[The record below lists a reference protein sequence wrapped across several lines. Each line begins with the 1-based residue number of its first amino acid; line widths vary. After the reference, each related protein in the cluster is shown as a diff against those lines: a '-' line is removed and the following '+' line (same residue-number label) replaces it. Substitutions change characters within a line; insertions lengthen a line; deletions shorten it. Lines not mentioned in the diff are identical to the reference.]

1 VWSHCRCR
9 GSRTDQIN
17 LLYNRSIKDGW
28 NLQKNT
34 RNCFQCISMYVF
46 CILLY
51 IFLDSVRT
59 NRSVHEPMIFFKKRM
74 STDPCR
80 RPLYLPNV
88 MHSRPLAKVDETKI
102 AQIRKGTSFPSSSRC
117 LKKMI
122 MISCRPKVQN
132 YYYDSELPPD
142 HPS

>member
-1 VWSHCRCR
+1 M
-9 GSRTDQIN
+9 
-17 LLYNRSIKDGW
+17 DGISKKILVTVF
-28 NLQKNT
+28 NVY
-34 RNCFQCISMYVF
+34 QCMFSAYYY
-46 CILLY
+46 Y
-51 IFLDSVRT
+51 IFLDSVGT